1 MVSELPFQE
10 LAKNGGVVN
19 DDIISKTVDKMFV
32 LFGCEILKIV
42 PGKTFIPS
50 LLGKLAT
57 SKILSLNLVQRLSHS
72 GRALSS

>member
-50 LLGKLAT
+50 LFG
-57 SKILSLNLVQRLSHS
+57 
-72 GRALSS
+72 ALSIIKKSKLKLSAAVVAQW